1 MGALDQLP
9 ERAGWRGWKLELSRD
24 SSSGG
29 TLQASSTMAQT
40 RRGQRCRDI
49 ARFRRAG
56 SFALPM
62 RELAAIY
69 HLPFVIY
76 HAGEARTANCCLRYS
91 DGDTPVYRLKS
102 RLKKNGS
109 L

>member
-9 ERAGWRGWKLELSRD
+9 ERAGWRGWKLEVSRD

-56 SFALPM
+56 FFALPM

-69 HLPFVIY
+69 HLPSVMQAKPAPPIV
-76 HAGEARTANCCLRYS
+76 AC
-91 DGDTPVYRLKS
+91 DTLMGKR
-102 RLKKNGS
+102 RCIA
-109 L
+109 

>member
-56 SFALPM
+56 FFALPM

-69 HLPFVIY
+69 HLSSVMQAKPAPPTV
-76 HAGEARTANCCLRYS
+76 AC
-91 DGDTPVYRLKS
+91 DTPMGKR
-102 RLKKNGS
+102 RCIA
-109 L
+109 